1 MPDNRNS
8 SHAES
13 EIIERAPPACQYAR
27 AELVSEETTM
37 KYLIAVLVS
46 SLGLAL
52 ATSSADAQSVAQDRY
67 PSKPVRIIL
76 PFAPGGTTDI
86 VARALADELKRNLGQ
101 PIIIEN
107 KPGADGIIAIQE
119 LVRSGADGYAF
130 MLGNVGTNAIAPILY
145 ADKMSLNYERDV
157 VAVMR
162 LVDVP
167 HVMLATTR
175 DFPPRTVAELIDYA
189 KKNPGN
195 VNYGT
200 PGAGNYTHYDMAL
213 FAKRAGGLKLA
224 AIPNK
229 AGASGVMNDLLVGT
243 VQVAF
248 LNAAT
253 PAGNIQAGNLRALAL
268 VNHARL
274 PSLPNVP
281 TMQEVG
287 FPEVGT
293 IAWQGLFAAAATPR
307 EVLEKVR
314 SATARALQA
323 PAAKQTLEQQAFNI
337 VPTNSLDEAKSW
349 FAAEMSGW
357 RKVTQEVKIEPSN

>member
-1 MPDNRNS
+1 
-8 SHAES
+8 
-13 EIIERAPPACQYAR
+13 
-27 AELVSEETTM
+27 M
-37 KYLIAVLVS
+37 KQLIAVLVS

-52 ATSSADAQSVAQDRY
+52 ATSPAAAQSVAQDRY
-67 PSKPVRIIL
+67 PSKSVRIVS

-86 VARALADELKRNLGQ
+86 VARALADELKSNLGQ
-101 PIIIEN
+101 PIVIEN
-107 KPGADGIIAIQE
+107 KPGAEGLLAVQE
-119 LVRSGADGYAF
+119 LVRSGADGYTF
-130 MLGNVGTNAIAPILY
+130 MLGNVGTNVIMPILY
-145 ADKMSLNYERDV
+145 ADKMSLNYERNV

-175 DFPPRTVAELIDYA
+175 DFPPRTVSELIDYA
-189 KKNPGN
+189 RQNPGK

-200 PGAGNYTHYDMAL
+200 AGVGNYTHYDMAL
-213 FAKRAGGLKLA
+213 FAKRAGALKLA
-224 AIPNK
+224 EIPNK

-253 PAGNIQAGNLRALAL
+253 PAGNIQAGNLRALAV
-268 VNHARL
+268 VNHTRL
-274 PSLPNVP
+274 PSLPDVP

-287 FPEVGT
+287 FPGVGT

-307 EVLEKVR
+307 EVLERVQ

-323 PAAKQTLEQQAFNI
+323 PAVKQRLEQQAFNI
-337 VPTNSLDEAKSW
+337 VPTNSLKEAKSW
-349 FAAEMSGW
+349 FDSEMIGW
-357 RKVTQEVKIEPSN
+357 REVTQEVKLDLSR